1 MRSRYYVEGIE
12 VDQPINHSAI
22 SYRIDFGQETNSQV
36 VTTTSNL
43 IWGVGDGR
51 SKRDAYNIFVDRIN
65 KGLLGGVGVTEGI
78 DLTIRL
84 DSERGEAPLL
94 FDGYANLWQSVRKTG
109 SESSIETPIQ
119 IKGGLDW
126 FNDQA
131 DSITFEYLESI
142 GQLNSSHYIAVSYC
156 IEKKQNAL
164 DIIVLGLSV
173 FVVSDKIVREAVT
186 IAEIY
191 GQAADPWNVIAVA
204 IQLAIH
210 TAYIILL
217 LVSLVAL
224 LIKLFEYLV
233 QRVKYHY
240 AMYVRTHFE
249 VGCAYF
255 GYNFKSSIWQTSD
268 WSDLIYMPQKYNIN
282 LNDGIRE
289 GVEGL
294 IKKQPRDQKGYYK
307 GTFGEFVR
315 EWKEAFNAKIII
327 DGNDFYFETDGFR
340 LGSTGW
346 PIPPLYDQETRFN
359 YEDFKPSYFL
369 EFSTDSS
376 DRHTQKE
383 YAGTQIQVMQMQKAV
398 LNAKAKLGTGFVS
411 IKLPFALA
419 KKKTEL
425 STVEK
430 ILRQLYKQSQT
441 ALNSLI
447 EVVNNAITL
456 INLAVQQIKKILK
469 ALRTLGIKINP
480 NIPKIKRLEKV
491 SIVDLIDNRVGMIKM
506 ESDFVQV
513 PKVFFLDGSGK
524 LTKEHLLTAQNVF
537 RTFHSRRLFA
547 SENGSK
553 PYQYVLQSVND
564 IPFNFQDFKYFLKNN
579 AIFTS
584 LGEGEAISVEFNP
597 ETQTANIDYKI
608 QVQYTNNIEVKYI
621 EANGY

>member
-1 MRSRYYVEGIE
+1 MRSRYYVDGIE

-36 VTTTSNL
+36 ITTTSNL

-51 SKRDAYNIFVDRIN
+51 SKRDAYNIFIDRIN

-142 GQLNSSHYIAVSYC
+142 GQLNSSHSVDIPYC
-156 IEKKQNAL
+156 IDKKQNAL

-173 FVVSDKIVREAVT
+173 FVVSDKIIREGVA
-186 IAEIY
+186 ISEIL
-191 GQAADPWNVIAVA
+191 GQSADPFSAAAVI
-204 IQLAIH
+204 INLSIH

-268 WSDLIYMPQKYNIN
+268 WSDLIYLPEKYNISIN
-282 LNDGIRE
+282 GGIRE

-294 IKKQPRDQKGYYK
+294 INKKPKDQK
-307 GTFGEFVR
+307 
-315 EWKEAFNAKIII
+315 
-327 DGNDFYFETDGFR
+327 
-340 LGSTGW
+340 
-346 PIPPLYDQETRFN
+346 
-359 YEDFKPSYFL
+359 
-369 EFSTDSS
+369 
-376 DRHTQKE
+376 
-383 YAGTQIQVMQMQKAV
+383 
-398 LNAKAKLGTGFVS
+398 
-411 IKLPFALA
+411 
-419 KKKTEL
+419 
-425 STVEK
+425 
-430 ILRQLYKQSQT
+430 
-441 ALNSLI
+441 
-447 EVVNNAITL
+447 
-456 INLAVQQIKKILK
+456 
-469 ALRTLGIKINP
+469 
-480 NIPKIKRLEKV
+480 
-491 SIVDLIDNRVGMIKM
+491 
-506 ESDFVQV
+506 
-513 PKVFFLDGSGK
+513 
-524 LTKEHLLTAQNVF
+524 
-537 RTFHSRRLFA
+537 
-547 SENGSK
+547 
-553 PYQYVLQSVND
+553 
-564 IPFNFQDFKYFLKNN
+564 
-579 AIFTS
+579 
-584 LGEGEAISVEFNP
+584 
-597 ETQTANIDYKI
+597 
-608 QVQYTNNIEVKYI
+608 
-621 EANGY
+621 